1 MIGKLSTLSL
11 PKGYIINIPYMARK
25 SNVKFI
31 IDIFASKISLL
42 LLSVL
47 TAWLGYSVVKEAYR
61 KHQVQREIE
70 ALRAEILGI
79 ENRNIDLS
87 SLLDSFG
94 DSKNVELEAKRRLN
108 LKKPGEEVAV
118 ILRDKNSEEQNIV
131 QGGDVTRQ
139 DTASESEA
147 KGSRRLVNPL
157 KWWQYITNSK

>member
-1 MIGKLSTLSL
+1 
-11 PKGYIINIPYMARK
+11 MARK

-31 IDIFASKISLL
+31 IDIFASKVSLL
-42 LLSVL
+42 LLGAL
-47 TAWLGYSVVKEAYR
+47 TAWLGYSVAKEAYR
-61 KHQVQREIE
+61 KHQIQQEIE
-70 ALRAEILGI
+70 VLREEILGL
-79 ENRNIDLS
+79 ENRNSDLS

-131 QGGDVTRQ
+131 QGGDVSQQ
-139 DTASESEA
+139 DTDSESEA
-147 KGSRRLVNPL
+147 DEQAILENPL